1 MNDQQATLPLARLW
15 GDRSYLLPKHLA
27 YVWSLDITFE
37 QTSSGIDRTFL
48 VPPSE
53 GSNGRVYHVLDRTF
67 AEGID
72 GTQLEVPVPDRDP
85 NSVTG
90 QATIVADPYRAF
102 GSFSGQLGIQTH
114 GRVLQMDFDG
124 VIDLSA
130 AAPGRAVRAALHKSA
145 FINTKQ
151 ECALAR
157 YRWVA
162 RRQFFGVGRIE
173 PVYIRPDT
181 IGPDKVRLSFD
192 FHVGA

>member
-1 MNDQQATLPLARLW
+1 MNDQQAALPLARLW

-27 YVWSLDITFE
+27 YVWSLDVTF
-37 QTSSGIDRTFL
+37 QYSGAGTDRTFL
-48 VPPSE
+48 VPPSG
-53 GSNGRVYHVLDRTF
+53 GSDGRVYHVLDRTF

-72 GTQLEVPVPDRDP
+72 GTQLEVPVPDPGPD
-85 NSVTG
+85 SVTG
-90 QATIVADPYRAF
+90 QATIVADLYGAF

-114 GRVLQMDFDG
+114 DRVLQIDFEG
-124 VIDLSA
+124 VIKLA
-130 AAPGRAVRAALHKSA
+130 AQSPRRPVRVAPHGEA

-162 RRQFFGVGRIE
+162 RRQFFGVGRIH
-173 PVYIRPDT
+173 PVDINPDA
-181 IGPDKVRLSFD
+181 IRLSFD